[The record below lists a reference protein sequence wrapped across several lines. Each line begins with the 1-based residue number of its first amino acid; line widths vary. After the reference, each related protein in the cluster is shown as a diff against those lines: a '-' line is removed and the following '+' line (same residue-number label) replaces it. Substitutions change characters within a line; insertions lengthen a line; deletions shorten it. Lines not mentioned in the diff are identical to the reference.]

1 MKEIHTKR
9 GLRRHRILMLAAA
22 GALLCSGTMVAEPVS
37 TATPASVTQ
46 QVAQRTVGGVVVDE
60 NGTPIVGA
68 NVIEKGQS
76 NGVATDVH
84 GRFSL
89 RVRGEAL
96 TISYVG
102 YEPQEVAARGTNM
115 RIVLKENA
123 EVLDEVVVVGYGTQ
137 KKVNVTGAVS
147 TVDVEKTLDAKPQM
161 DVAKALQGAVPGLT
175 ILNTQGGINEQPSI
189 QIRGVG
195 TLSNSEVSNPLIIVD
210 GVPVDDLSMINGADI
225 ATVSVLKDAASTSIY
240 GSRAAFGVILITT
253 KAGTKE
259 DKFTVNYSNNFAWST
274 PTTLPEYADVPSQLE
289 ALLELNNRAGSA
301 PELFGMY
308 MDTMLPYAQA
318 WQEQNGHKKR
328 GYGEMRPFVSM
339 DNVGDY
345 YVDPTSGATMYYA
358 DWDVNDIM
366 YKDWSPSQSHNV
378 NVQGTSGRTT
388 YYLSFGYSRKDGAL
402 NFNTDQVKRYNV
414 SANISS
420 DVTDWLQIGTRISY
434 SKRNYTRPNTRRSI
448 YEYMWRWGSFF
459 EPLGTIDGVDMR
471 NTISYL
477 KQAGDAET
485 SFNNTRVT
493 GFLKLTPFKGLT
505 VNADFTY
512 KVRNI
517 FVDTV
522 GLPVEGHN
530 SWGGDPTPISAF
542 ASDSY
547 LQQQSELENGYA
559 LNVYANYEFTLN
571 KKHNFNIM
579 LGGNAEGE
587 DYTWHRSRRNDLLNY
602 DQPEF
607 NLATGTQTIEGRHV
621 HSATAGY
628 FGRIN
633 YNFND
638 IWLLE
643 LNGRY
648 DGSSSFPEDDRWAF
662 FASGSVGYRFTQE
675 KYFDNLRHIVNNG
688 KLRASYGEIGNEAV
702 GENMFIS
709 TIGLVDDVYWLN
721 SDGTMMMMYDLPSLV
736 SSSLTWERIR
746 TLDLGIDLSFLSNEL
761 NFSFDWYQRKTLDML
776 APGVTLPGV
785 LGATAPYAN
794 EGSLR
799 TRGWELTASWSH
811 RFGEFDV
818 YVNGNIG
825 DYKTVVTEWNNPT
838 GALDEYFTGKV
849 YGDVYGFE
857 TDRFFTKDDF
867 TYDANGNITG
877 YAPGV
882 ADQSGLESENFVYG
896 PGDIKFVDRNND
908 GVIDGGKGTKNDMGD
923 LTVIGNTTPRYQ
935 YGFRLGGSW
944 RGIDIDLYFQGV
956 GKWQQ
961 WSTGAFAIPFS
972 RGADG
977 IYAHQMDY
985 WTEDNQDA
993 FYPRYYPGCGAAGTV
1008 PNVAAGKYNF
1018 YPQSRYMVDRSYL
1031 RFKNLTVG
1039 YTIPQEFTRQWK
1051 VEKLRFYIAAENLC
1065 ELINN
1070 SYVPIDPE
1078 IDTSDS
1084 STPNNNGTWGRVAPM
1099 QRTISFGLQ
1108 LTL

>member
-1 MKEIHTKR
+1 MKR
-9 GLRRHRILMLAAA
+9 GFGRHRILMLAAA
-22 GALLCSGTMVAEPVS
+22 GALLCSGTMVAEPAGSAQPVGIAQQ
-37 TATPASVTQ
+37 AT
-46 QVAQRTVGGVVVDE
+46 RTVGGTVVDE
-60 NGTPIVGA
+60 NGHPIVGA
-68 NVIEKGQS
+68 NVIEKGAA
-76 NGVATDVH
+76 NGVATDINGKFTLKVT
-84 GRFSL
+84 GSEIT
-89 RVRGEAL
+89 V
-96 TISYVG
+96 SYVG
-102 YEPQEVAARGTNM
+102 YTPQDVAARGTNM
-115 RIVLKENA
+115 RIVLEENA

-147 TVDVEKTLDAKPQM
+147 TVDVDRQLESKPQM

-195 TLSNSEVSNPLIIVD
+195 TLSNSEKSDPLIIVD
-210 GVPVDDLSMINGADI
+210 GVPVDDLSMINPSDI

-253 KAGTKE
+253 KGGTKE

-274 PTTLPEYADVPSQLE
+274 PTMLADYADVPSQLRAMMDVNE
-289 ALLELNNRAGSA
+289 RAGTP

-308 MDTMLPYAQA
+308 FDQMLPYAEA

-345 YVDPTSGATMYYA
+345 YVNPATGSAMYYA
-358 DWDVNDIM
+358 DWDMVDIM

-388 YYLSFGYSRKDGAL
+388 YYLSFGYNRKDGAL
-402 NFNTDQVKRYNV
+402 NFNTDQVKRYNI
-414 SANISS
+414 SANLTSQ
-420 DVTDWLQIGTRISY
+420 VTDWMQIGTRISY
-434 SKRNYTRPNTRRSI
+434 SKRSYTAPETRRGP
-448 YEYMWRWGSFF
+448 YQYMWRWGSFF
-459 EPLGTIDGVDMR
+459 EPLGTINGVDLR
-471 NTISYL
+471 NSISYL
-477 KQAGDAET
+477 KQAGEDQRT
-485 SFNNTRVT
+485 FNNTRVT

-512 KVRNI
+512 KVKNV
-517 FVDTV
+517 FVDEV
-522 GLPVEGHN
+522 GLPVQGYN
-530 SWGGDPTPISAF
+530 SWGSILAPEYF

-547 LQQQSELENGYA
+547 LQQQSELNNGYA
-559 LNVYANYEFTLN
+559 LNVYANYEFSLN

-587 DYTWHRSRRNDLLNY
+587 DYTWHRSRRTNLLNP

-607 NLATGTQTIEGRHV
+607 NLATGTQTVTGRHV

-643 LNGRY
+643 VNGRY
-648 DGSSSFPEDDRWAF
+648 DGSSSFPADDRWAF
-662 FASGSVGYRFTQE
+662 FASGSVGYRFSQE
-675 KYFDNLRHIVNNG
+675 KYFEKLREVVNNG
-688 KLRASYGEIGNEAV
+688 KLRASFGEIGNEAV

-709 TIGLVDDVYWLN
+709 TIGMVDDIYWIG
-721 SDGTMMMMYDLPSLV
+721 SEGTLTNMYDLPTLV

-746 TLDLGIDLSFLSNEL
+746 TLDLGIDLSFLNNEL
-761 NFSFDWYQRKTLDML
+761 NMTFDWYQRKTLDML

-785 LGATAPYAN
+785 LGASAPYAN
-794 EGSLR
+794 EGALR
-799 TRGWELTASWSH
+799 TRGWELSAGWSH

-818 YVNGNIG
+818 YVNGNVG

-838 GALDEYFTGKV
+838 GKIDEYFSGKV
-849 YGDVYGFE
+849 YGDIYGFV
-857 TDRFFTKDDF
+857 TDRYFTKEDF

-896 PGDIKFVDRNND
+896 PGDIKFVDLDNS
-908 GVIDGGKGTKNDMGD
+908 GKIDGGEGTKDNMGD
-923 LTVIGNTTPRYQ
+923 LTVIGNSTPRYQ

-944 RGIDIDLYFQGV
+944 RGIDLDLYFQGV

-961 WSTGAFAIPFS
+961 WSYGAFVLPMS

-977 IYAHQMDY
+977 IYEHQMDY
-985 WTEDNQDA
+985 WTEDNTDA
-993 FYPRYYPGCGAAGTV
+993 FYAPYYPGCGAAGTV
-1008 PNVAAGKYNF
+1008 SGIAVGKYNY
-1018 YPQSRYMVDRSYL
+1018 YPQTKYLVDRSYL
-1031 RFKNLTVG
+1031 RFKNLTIG
-1039 YTIPQEFTRQWK
+1039 YTIPQDFTRKWK
-1051 VEKLRFYIAAENLC
+1051 VEKLRFYFTAENLC

-1070 SYVPIDPE
+1070 SFAPVDPE
-1078 IDTSDS
+1078 IDTGE
-1084 STPNNNGTWGRVAPM
+1084 NGSLSNGVWGRVAPM
-1099 QRTISFGLQ
+1099 QRTVSFGLQ